1 VGVGPAPPGAAVE
14 AVGAGEP
21 DEAGGEAG
29 DAAVV
34 ELTAAGAG
42 AVDDTGAGAVATGA
56 GAVATGAGAVATG
69 AEAVATGAEAVA
81 TGAEAVADA
90 LEGGP
95 FLPMTIRKPRSS
107 RVMAVHAD

>member
-21 DEAGGEAG
+21 VEAGGEAG

-56 GAVATGAGAVATG
+56 GAVATGA
-69 AEAVATGAEAVA
+69 EAVATGAQ
-81 TGAEAVADA
+81 AVADA

>member
-21 DEAGGEAG
+21 VEAGGEAG

-42 AVDDTGAGAVATGA
+42 AVDDTGA